1 MQKELRTI
9 MGEIR
14 IIGTAHVSQKS
25 VDEVQEAI
33 DEWQPDV
40 VAIELDQGRYL
51 TLKQQQ
57 KNPDIEDILQAKN
70 FTQLLVQWILSYIQR
85 RIGMDVGVEPGAE
98 MKAAINAAEERE
110 VKLAL
115 IDRDIR
121 ITLHRFWASM
131 SLFEKFKMFY
141 ALIGSIAVAD
151 KTGDLIDIEE
161 LKKDD
166 IVEAAMEEFYK
177 Y

>member
-1 MQKELRTI
+1 LIQKEFGNI

-25 VDEVQEAI
+25 VDEVKEAI

-40 VAIELDQGRYL
+40 VAVELDQGRYL
-51 TLKQQQ
+51 ALKQQQ
-57 KNPDIEDILQAKN
+57 KNPEIEDILQAKN
-70 FTQLLVQWILSYIQR
+70 FTQLLVQWILAYIQR

-98 MKAAINAAEERE
+98 MKAAIAAAEEKQ

-121 ITLHRFWASM
+121 MTLHGSGPVCP
-131 SLFEKFKMFY
+131 SLRNSRCFMR
-141 ALIGSIAVAD
+141 
-151 KTGDLIDIEE
+151 
-161 LKKDD
+161 
-166 IVEAAMEEFYK
+166 
-177 Y
+177 